1 MPHMQEINIT
11 ELRKHLPSY
20 LKRVAHGEQIRITS
34 NGKILA
40 RIVPEDAP
48 PAAAR
53 KRLEALRGTMVVGD
67 IIGPI
72 AEEAWS
78 GDGDHL

>member
-1 MPHMQEINIT
+1 MQEINIT

-20 LKRVAHGEQIRITS
+20 LKRVARGEHFRITS
-34 NGKILA
+34 NGQVLA
-40 RIVPEDAP
+40 RIVPEDDP

-67 IIGPI
+67 VVSPI
-72 AEEAWS
+72 DGVEWT
-78 GDGDHL
+78 GDEDHL